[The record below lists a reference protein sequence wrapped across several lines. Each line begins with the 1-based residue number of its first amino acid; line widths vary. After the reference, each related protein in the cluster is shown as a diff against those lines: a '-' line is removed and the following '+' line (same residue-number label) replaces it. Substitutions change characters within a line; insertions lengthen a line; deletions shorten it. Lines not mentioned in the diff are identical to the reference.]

1 MRQSDG
7 SEILG
12 PNDPRNLVIGII
24 HVTLN
29 DDRQS
34 VITAITTQEKSGRD
48 QIVLDLPA
56 QNKAFKTAID
66 FEGLHKMA
74 GEIEATIVLVAPEKS
89 RIANFA
95 RRENFTVYPSLD
107 ELVAA
112 EFPLLEPDQPVEEPE
127 ITTTS
132 PANSVPEPADD
143 DGDHTVMFP
152 IELPGSPPPAAS
164 STPPEPTQPVS
175 VLPTPQPAPVLT
187 EEVPAASVQAPLSEA
202 ETPTAGLPAGENTP
216 LVEDEAPTVPRM
228 PVPDV
233 QAVPV
238 IDATGMQPAPQAADA
253 ARYLPVPVASGANSL
268 VPANALPFYYAE
280 PDPRRRFSWRTAL
293 ITAVIVVVLLG
304 MGILFY
310 RPILNLI
317 FTPTATVTITPD
329 SQLLKQTYQFT
340 AVLGVPDPTR
350 DQVDAR
356 ALYATS
362 QTQSQTVKAT
372 GQGRTSGEQAQGVL
386 TFYNVST
393 APQSIPA
400 DTVFIDTH
408 DIAVANDQSVTL
420 PAFDPTQNASPVTV
434 SAHTINAGS
443 LQNIP
448 AYDFNHMAAAC
459 CAGSV
464 YVSNTTAFTGGQD
477 AQTYTYVQQSD
488 IDGVTQALDPSLN
501 QQATM
506 TLKGQM
512 RATDQPA
519 GAPRCQP
526 QVASDH
532 RAGDVAS
539 SVTVS
544 VTANCLGEVYDMQA
558 VQVLAASKLTQSASS
573 NPGPAYVPVGDI
585 LSTVVKSVPDNQ
597 GNVGLQVDAQGV
609 WAYQF
614 SAAQRAH
621 FASLIVSKSSQDAQT
636 LLLRQPGVHG
646 VTITLTGSGADSVPG
661 DTKHITI
668 NVEAVPGLHG

>member
-34 VITAITTQEKSGRD
+34 VITAITTQEKFGRD

-56 QNKAFKTAID
+56 QNKAFKTVID

-74 GEIEATIVLVAPEKS
+74 SEIEATIVLVAPAKS

-95 RRENFTVYPSLD
+95 RKENFTVYPSLD

-112 EFPLLEPDQPVEEPE
+112 EFPPMQPDEPDEEPA
-127 ITTTS
+127 ITATS
-132 PANSVPEPADD
+132 PAKPVPVPEDD
-143 DGDHTVMFP
+143 EGDHTIMFP
-152 IELPGSPPPAAS
+152 IELPGSPPPETS
-164 STPPEPTQPVS
+164 SAPPE
-175 VLPTPQPAPVLT
+175 TPQPQPVPVIPEEAPT
-187 EEVPAASVQAPLSEA
+187 ASFQVPVSEA
-202 ETPTAGLPAGENTP
+202 ETPTTGLPAGENAP
-216 LVEDEAPTVPRM
+216 LVEDEEPTIPRM
-228 PVPDV
+228 PVADA
-233 QAVPV
+233 QAQPTF
-238 IDATGMQPAPQAADA
+238 IDATGTPSMPQTPAPE
-253 ARYLPVPVASGANSL
+253 RYLPVPVASAANSL
-268 VPANALPFYYAE
+268 APANALPFYYAE
-280 PDPRRRFSWRTAL
+280 PDPRRRLSWKTVL
-293 ITAVIVVVLLG
+293 ITAVIVIILIG

-310 RPILNLI
+310 RPILDLI
-317 FTPTATVTITPD
+317 FPPTAAVTITPD

-372 GQGRTSGEQAQGVL
+372 GQGHTSGEQAHGVL

-393 APQSIPA
+393 SPQTIPA
-400 DTVFIDTH
+400 DTVFIDNH

-420 PAFDPTQNASPVTV
+420 PAFDPTQSASPVTV
-434 SAHTINAGS
+434 SAHSINAGT

-448 AYDFNHMAAAC
+448 AYDFDHTAAAC

-464 YVSNTTAFTGGQD
+464 YISNTSSFTGGQD

-526 QVASDH
+526 EVTSDQ
-532 RAGDVAS
+532 RAGEVAS

-544 VTANCLGEVYDMQA
+544 VTANCLDEVYDMQA
-558 VQVLAASKLTQSASS
+558 VQVLAASKLTQDASS
-573 NPGPAYVPVGDI
+573 NPGPTYVPVGDI

-597 GNVGLQVDAQGV
+597 GNVQLQVNAQGV

-614 SAAQRAH
+614 SAVQRAR
-621 FASLIVSKSSQDAQT
+621 FASLIVGKSSQDAQT
-636 LLLRQPGVHG
+636 LLLQQPGVHS

-668 NVEAVPGLHG
+668 NVEAVPGLHS